1 MWHLGPSSQNRLL
14 LLLEAADDQ
23 FERREYRIY
32 FCVESKK
39 RVNIFIFYLKVYPI
53 F

>member
-39 RVNIFIFYLKVYPI
+39 RVNIFIFT
-53 F
+53 